1 MQAILSLVLVAF
13 ALVGCTSTGP
23 QAPAAVTVS
32 PMPGSAASA
41 AASGATVP
49 SAAASA
55 PTAAAQRTAIVSTLA
70 VERQWLA
77 SWFKGTPVV
86 VAQGNDG
93 AITVEVPRQFC
104 FERGKDVP
112 RPALVAVLDKIAE
125 SMRRVPQ
132 TDLQLVAAPGDVAGA
147 AAGGAPLALK
157 RAVRVQEHLR
167 TKNIPAARLG
177 KPAVATGASVQLRIE
192 ASPPA

>member
-1 MQAILSLVLVAF
+1 MQAILSLVLVAL
-13 ALVGCTSTGP
+13 ALVGCTSTGS
-23 QAPAAVTVS
+23 QAPVPVTVS
-32 PMPGSAASA
+32 PVPENAAASAASA
-41 AASGATVP
+41 ASVP
-49 SAAASA
+49 AAQASA

-93 AITVEVPRQFC
+93 AVTVEVPRQFC
-104 FERGKDVP
+104 FERGKDALK
-112 RPALVAVLDKIAE
+112 PALVAVLDKVAE

-157 RAVRVQEHLR
+157 RAARVQDHLR
-167 TKNIPAARLG
+167 TRNVPAARLG
-177 KPAVATGASVQLRIE
+177 KPAVASGASVQLRIE

>member
-1 MQAILSLVLVAF
+1 MQAILSLVLVAL

-23 QAPAAVTVS
+23 QAPVPVTVS
-32 PMPGSAASA
+32 PVPDTAAASAASA
-41 AASGATVP
+41 ASVP
-49 SAAASA
+49 AAPASA

-93 AITVEVPRQFC
+93 AVTVEVPRQFC
-104 FERGKDVP
+104 FERGKDALK
-112 RPALVAVLDKIAE
+112 PALVAVLDKVAE
-125 SMRRVPQ
+125 TMRRVPQ

-157 RAVRVQEHLR
+157 RAARVQEHLR
-167 TKNIPAARLG
+167 TRNVPAARLG
-177 KPAVATGASVQLRIE
+177 KPAVASGASVLLRIE